1 MLKIVENLDK
11 GIIILTDIKS
21 SPMKE
26 LKWKLKKKNR
36 KKHGVFKHRYHG
48 EWN

>member
-26 LKWKLKKKNR
+26 LKLEIEER
-36 KKHGVFKHRYHG
+36 R
-48 EWN
+48 